1 MNFSIKKPDTT
12 KVKASLGTVATR
24 KGGYSVTLSL
34 AVVAIVAVVCLLLSL
49 LPSKAKS
56 FDISDSRIYSVSSI
70 TKDIVAG
77 LEDNVEFIVVVEN
90 AANVDDRIVRL
101 LEEYDAMSPNI
112 YYRIVDCVQNPS
124 ILERFEVNTVNAVAE
139 STGRTQ
145 SIAFSDIINV
155 DEDMYFTQGLYVEKD
170 FDGEG
175 QFTSAIDYVTSEV
188 DPHAYVLTGHEES
201 VLSEGVAKSVSKL
214 NVELVDLDL
223 IVSGAVPADCEVLF
237 INAPKVDLTLGE
249 LGAIYDYM
257 LEGGTVMLLYDKVDA
272 ETMPNLYAL
281 CESFGFKVTEDYVG
295 DLAQGYALTT
305 VGGEQNPYFMMP
317 NVTFA
322 AGITNDVVSS
332 NAMAL
337 IMNSRGVTTTDS
349 AAGVTYRE
357 FLSTSEQACELV
369 SAEDGSEEVVMGRY
383 LLGVAAT
390 KANDNGT
397 NADLILISSSILSD
411 DVLKT
416 YGSRLVNEKVF
427 LGAFSWR
434 IESLSN
440 VSIAAKNLA
449 VTYNIISGGA
459 LFGILYIAII
469 PIIVLAVGLI
479 IWARRRRA

>member
-155 DEDMYFTQGLYVEKD
+155 DEDMYFTPGLYVEKD

-188 DPHAYVLTGHEES
+188 DPHA
-201 VLSEGVAKSVSKL
+201 
-214 NVELVDLDL
+214 
-223 IVSGAVPADCEVLF
+223 
-237 INAPKVDLTLGE
+237 
-249 LGAIYDYM
+249 
-257 LEGGTVMLLYDKVDA
+257 
-272 ETMPNLYAL
+272 
-281 CESFGFKVTEDYVG
+281 
-295 DLAQGYALTT
+295 
-305 VGGEQNPYFMMP
+305 
-317 NVTFA
+317 
-322 AGITNDVVSS
+322 
-332 NAMAL
+332 
-337 IMNSRGVTTTDS
+337 
-349 AAGVTYRE
+349 
-357 FLSTSEQACELV
+357 
-369 SAEDGSEEVVMGRY
+369 
-383 LLGVAAT
+383 
-390 KANDNGT
+390 
-397 NADLILISSSILSD
+397 
-411 DVLKT
+411 
-416 YGSRLVNEKVF
+416 
-427 LGAFSWR
+427 
-434 IESLSN
+434 
-440 VSIAAKNLA
+440 
-449 VTYNIISGGA
+449 
-459 LFGILYIAII
+459 
-469 PIIVLAVGLI
+469 
-479 IWARRRRA
+479 